1 MDDCMGFITELIGWP
16 LGWVM
21 WLGYQVFRNYGMA
34 LIFFTFVTKMI
45 MFPLTLKQQ
54 KSNVK
59 MALIKPKLDNIQKK
73 YANNKE
79 KLNEEMM
86 RLYQEEGYNPMSGCL
101 PLLIQFPILFGLI
114 NVVYNPLTHII
125 RLSKDV
131 IEQSLE
137 IARGMEQIVVN
148 ASMPQISVIQGVK
161 LQPELFSSLISP
173 EQIQK
178 INNFN
183 LSFLGIDLTA
193 VPTVAFN
200 ALLIIPILSGLT
212 SFLISIQSMKQ
223 TETTAGESGNTM
235 KGMMYVMPLFS
246 LFFCFQVPAGV
257 GLYWVI
263 SNVLAF
269 LQGMYMNKKYNPQ
282 EMAEKA
288 RAEQAALEEAERRER
303 LENRKKARQEMAEYQ
318 AEAEAAA
325 QAAKGKKKK
334 SAEIEAPKALDEET
348 IKKGMTAKEINRMK
362 LAAARKRDAEKYG
375 EEYVEVTDDDL
386 R

>member
-1 MDDCMGFITELIGWP
+1 MGFIAEIIGWP

-21 WLGYQVFRNYGMA
+21 WLGYQVLRNYGVA
-34 LIFFTFVTKMI
+34 LIFFTFVTKLLML
-45 MFPLTLKQQ
+45 PLMLKQQ
-54 KSNVK
+54 KSSVK

-86 RLYQEEGYNPMSGCL
+86 KLYQEEGYNPMSGCL

-131 IEQSLE
+131 IEQGLE
-137 IARGMEQIVVN
+137 IAKGMENIIVNV
-148 ASMPQISVIQGVK
+148 SMPQISIIQGVK
-161 LQPELFSSLISP
+161 NQPELFSSLLSP
-173 EQIQK
+173 DQIQR
-178 INNFN
+178 ISNFN
-183 LSFLGIDLTA
+183 MAFLGIDLTA
-193 VPTVAFN
+193 VPTMAIN
-200 ALLIIPILSGLT
+200 TLLLIPILSGVT

-223 TETTAGESGNTM
+223 SETTAAGENGGAM
-235 KGMMYVMPLFS
+235 KGMMYIMPLFS
-246 LFFCFQVPAGV
+246 VFFCFQVPAGV
-257 GLYWVI
+257 GMYWVI
-263 SNVLAF
+263 SNVLSY
-269 LQGMYMNKKYNPQ
+269 LQSMYMNKKYNPQ

-288 RAEQAALEEAERRER
+288 RAEQAALEEAERKER

-318 AEAEAAA
+318 AEVEAAA
-325 QAAKGKKKK
+325 QASKGKKKK
-334 SAEIEAPKALDEET
+334 NVEIEEPQAPDEET
-348 IKKGMTAKEINRMK
+348 MKKAMTAKEINRMK

>member
-1 MDDCMGFITELIGWP
+1 MGFISELIGWP

-21 WLGYQVFRNYGMA
+21 WLGYQVLRNYGVA

-59 MALIKPKLDNIQKK
+59 MALIKPKLDSIQKK

-86 RLYQEEGYNPMSGCL
+86 KLYQEEGYNPMSGCL

-131 IEQSLE
+131 ITQCLE
-137 IARGMEQIVVN
+137 IARGMEQVIVN
-148 ASMPQISVIQGVK
+148 ASMPQISIIQGVK
-161 LQPELFSSLISP
+161 LQPELFSSLLNPQQIEKIS
-173 EQIQK
+173 
-178 INNFN
+178 NFN
-183 LSFLGIDLTA
+183 MSFFGIDLTA
-193 VPTVAFN
+193 VPTMAFN
-200 ALLIIPILSGLT
+200 ALIIIPILSGLT

-223 TETTAGESGNTM
+223 AETTAGEGGNTM
-235 KGMMYVMPLFS
+235 KGMMYIMPLFS

-263 SNVLAF
+263 SNVLAY
-269 LQGMYMNKKYNPQ
+269 LQSMYMNKKYNPQ

-288 RAEQAALEEAERRER
+288 RAEQAAREEAERQER
-303 LENRKKARQEMAEYQ
+303 LENRKKARQEMIEYQ

-334 SAEIEAPKALDEET
+334 NTEVETPKAPDEET

>member
-1 MDDCMGFITELIGWP
+1 MGFISELIGWP

-21 WLGYQVFRNYGMA
+21 WLGYQVLRNYGVA

-59 MALIKPKLDNIQKK
+59 MALIKPKLDSIQKK

-86 RLYQEEGYNPMSGCL
+86 KLYQEEGYNPMSGCL

-131 IEQSLE
+131 ITQCLE
-137 IARGMEQIVVN
+137 IARGMEQVIVN
-148 ASMPQISVIQGVK
+148 ASMPQISIIQGVK
-161 LQPELFSSLISP
+161 LQPELFSSLLNPQQIEKIS
-173 EQIQK
+173 
-178 INNFN
+178 NFN
-183 LSFLGIDLTA
+183 MSFFGIDLTA
-193 VPTVAFN
+193 VPTMAFN
-200 ALLIIPILSGLT
+200 ALIIIPILSGLT

-223 TETTAGESGNTM
+223 AETTAGEGGNTM
-235 KGMMYVMPLFS
+235 KGMMYIMPLFS

-263 SNVLAF
+263 SNVLAY
-269 LQGMYMNKKYNPQ
+269 LQSMYMNKKYNPQ

-288 RAEQAALEEAERRER
+288 RAEQAAREEAERQER
-303 LENRKKARQEMAEYQ
+303 LGNRKKARQEMIEYQ

-334 SAEIEAPKALDEET
+334 NTEVETPKAPDEET

>member
-1 MDDCMGFITELIGWP
+1 MGFIAEIIGWP

-21 WLGYQVFRNYGMA
+21 WLGYQVLRNYGVA
-34 LIFFTFVTKMI
+34 LIFFTFVTKLLML
-45 MFPLTLKQQ
+45 PLMLKQQ
-54 KSNVK
+54 KSSVK

-86 RLYQEEGYNPMSGCL
+86 KLYQEEGYNPMSGCL

-131 IEQSLE
+131 IEQGLE
-137 IARGMEQIVVN
+137 IAKGMENIIVNV
-148 ASMPQISVIQGVK
+148 SMPQISIIQGVK
-161 LQPELFSSLISP
+161 NQPELFSSLLSP
-173 EQIQK
+173 DQIQR
-178 INNFN
+178 ISNFN
-183 LSFLGIDLTA
+183 MSFLGIDLTA
-193 VPTVAFN
+193 VPTMAIN
-200 ALLIIPILSGLT
+200 TLLLIPILSGVT

-223 TETTAGESGNTM
+223 SETTAAGENGGAM
-235 KGMMYVMPLFS
+235 KGMMYIMPLFS
-246 LFFCFQVPAGV
+246 VFFCFQVPAGV

-263 SNVLAF
+263 SNVLSY
-269 LQGMYMNKKYNPQ
+269 LQSMYMNKKYNPQ

-288 RAEQAALEEAERRER
+288 RAEQAALEEAERKER

-318 AEAEAAA
+318 AEVEAAA
-325 QAAKGKKKK
+325 QASKGKKKK
-334 SAEIEAPKALDEET
+334 NVEIEEPQAPDEET
-348 IKKGMTAKEINRMK
+348 MKKAMTAKEINRMK